1 MVQISIVIEG
11 NCRSVACSFREL
23 EFHKRNKKQSSLKRQ
38 RQKKFK
44 IITTIVAFIT
54 MITTIVAFISMIATI
69 VIIATTTTTTGNP
82 MKQLNKIPRL
92 VIKARSDMREYP
104 A

>member
-1 MVQISIVIEG
+1 MVTMEIRERGWSSFLP
-11 NCRSVACSFREL
+11 RSLRQ
-23 EFHKRNKKQSSLKRQ
+23 NKLK
-38 RQKKFK
+38 FTP
-44 IITTIVAFIT
+44 INFPPITTIVAFIT